1 MPINKNSFWVK
12 FEEFGFYYRI
22 KEGIL
27 KQAPISDD
35 GTVDSNN
42 KIEVTQ
48 IPKGIDSINFL
59 NKINQEFGINFNC

>member
-12 FEEFGFYYRI
+12 FEEFGFYYRV
-22 KEGIL
+22 KDGIL

-35 GTVDSNN
+35 STVDTNG

-59 NKINQEFGINFNC
+59 NKINQEFGIDFNC